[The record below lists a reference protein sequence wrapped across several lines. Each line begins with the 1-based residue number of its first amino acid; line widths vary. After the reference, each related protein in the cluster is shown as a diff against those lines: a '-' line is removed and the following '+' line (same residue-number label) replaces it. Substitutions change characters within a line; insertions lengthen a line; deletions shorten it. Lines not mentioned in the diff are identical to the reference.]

1 MTRLAVRVLLAS
13 AIVATIGCDH
23 ATKHIA
29 ATTLAGMPT
38 RSFLGDTIRLQYAE
52 NPGGFLSLGADL
64 PPVFRTGVFTVG
76 TGIALLALTIGAL
89 RLNWTG
95 WPLVGL
101 TLFVAGGA
109 SNWMDRVVRG
119 SVVDFIN
126 VGIGPVRTGIFNIA
140 DMALMIGVAI
150 VVIAEV
156 RRIVAAEP
164 DPPAPE
170 PEASTQQAPD

>member
-1 MTRLAVRVLLAS
+1 MTRLAVRIVLAS
-13 AIVATIGCDH
+13 AIVFTIGCDH

-29 ATTLAGMPT
+29 TTRLAGMAT
-38 RSFLGDTIRLQYAE
+38 QSFLGDTIRLQYAE

-64 PPVFRTGVFTVG
+64 PPAFRTGVFTVG
-76 TGIALLALTIGAL
+76 TGIALLALTIAAL
-89 RLNWTG
+89 RLRWTG

-109 SNWMDRVVRG
+109 SNWMDRVARG

-126 VGIGPVRTGIFNIA
+126 IGIGDLRTGIFNVA
-140 DMALMIGVAI
+140 DMALMIGVII

-156 RRIVAAEP
+156 RRIVGTEP
-164 DPPAPE
+164 DTPPH
-170 PEASTQQAPD
+170 QAPD

>member
-1 MTRLAVRVLLAS
+1 MTSVAVRIVLIV

-38 RSFLGDTIRLQYAE
+38 LSYLGDTIRLQYAE

-76 TGIALLALTIGAL
+76 TGIALLALTIAAL
-89 RLNWTG
+89 RLRWTG

-101 TLFVAGGA
+101 TLFVAGGT
-109 SNWMDRVVRG
+109 SNWMDRVARG

-126 VGIGPVRTGIFNIA
+126 VGVGPVRTGIFNVA
-140 DMALMIGVAI
+140 DMALMIGVGII
-150 VVIAEV
+150 VITEV
-156 RRIVAAEP
+156 RRVLSAEP
-164 DPPAPE
+164 DPPPE
-170 PEASTQQAPD
+170 QAPD

>member
-1 MTRLAVRVLLAS
+1 MTSVAVRAVLVV

-38 RSFLGDTIRLQYAE
+38 RSYLGDTIRLQYAE
-52 NPGGFLSLGADL
+52 NPGGFLSLGAEL

-76 TGIALLALTIGAL
+76 TGIALLALIITAL
-89 RLNWTG
+89 RLRWTG

-101 TLFVAGGA
+101 TLFVAGGT
-109 SNWMDRVVRG
+109 SNWMDRVARG

-126 VGIGPVRTGIFNIA
+126 VGIGPVRTGIFNVA
-140 DMALMIGVAI
+140 DMALMIGVGII
-150 VVIAEV
+150 VVVEV
-156 RRIVAAEP
+156 RRVLRAEP
-164 DPPAPE
+164 DPPPE
-170 PEASTQQAPD
+170 QAPD